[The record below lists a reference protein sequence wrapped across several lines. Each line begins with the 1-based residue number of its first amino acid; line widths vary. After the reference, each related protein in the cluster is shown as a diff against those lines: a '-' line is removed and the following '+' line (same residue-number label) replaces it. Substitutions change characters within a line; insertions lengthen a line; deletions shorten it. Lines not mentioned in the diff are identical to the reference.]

1 MSWMKTY
8 SEKFERFKSI
18 LNKDNPKIIEIGAHF
33 GEDSV
38 RFSETFPNAEI
49 FCFEPDPRCITV
61 FKKYIKNDRI
71 KLFELALSDKNGN
84 AEFYQ
89 SYDNSKANFVPEKY
103 DWIDIEDYI
112 NNKLSNSGSSSLKAG
127 YRNNLDKIVVETK
140 RFDDW
145 YNENNIGDIDLVW
158 IDVQGAE
165 KEVLD
170 GIGNSINNIA
180 LFWIEYGEKEYDGAL
195 SREET
200 ILYMK
205 EKGFLVVDTL
215 SSNSEAGDL
224 MLYNS
229 MRYSVW

>member
-1 MSWMKTY
+1 MAWMKTY
-8 SEKFERFKSI
+8 GKKFEDFKSI

-38 RFSETFPNAEI
+38 RFSETFANAEI
-49 FCFEPDPRCITV
+49 FCFEPDPRCVKV
-61 FKKYIKNDRI
+61 FKKYVKNKNI
-71 KLFELALSDKNGN
+71 KLFPIALSDKNGT

-89 SYDNSKANFVPEKY
+89 SYDNNIVDFVPNKY
-103 DWIDIEDYI
+103 DWIDVKDY
-112 NNKLSNSGSSSLKAG
+112 NDNKLSNSGSSSLKAG

-145 YNENNIGDIDLVW
+145 YIENNISDIDLVW

-170 GIGNSINNIA
+170 GIGDIINNIG
-180 LFWIEYGEKEYDGAL
+180 LIWIEYGEKEYEGAL

-205 EKGFLVVDTL
+205 EKGFLMVDAL
-215 SSNSEAGDL
+215 SSNSESGDL

-229 MRYSVW
+229 MRYSL

>member
-8 SEKFERFKSI
+8 SRKFESFKSI
-18 LNKDNPKIIEIGAHF
+18 LNKDNPKIVEIGAHF

-38 RFSETFPNAEI
+38 RFSETFPSAEI
-49 FCFEPDPRCITV
+49 FCFDPDPRCIAI
-61 FKKYIKNDRI
+61 FKKYVKNDRI
-71 KLFELALSDKNGN
+71 KLFELALSDTNGT

-89 SYDNSKANFVPEKY
+89 SFDEGKSDFVPEKY
-103 DWIDIEDYI
+103 DWIDIEDYK
-112 NNKLSNSGSSSLKAG
+112 NNKLSNSGSSSLKSG
-127 YRNNLDKIVVETK
+127 YRNNLDKIVVNTR

-145 YNENNIGDIDLVW
+145 YIENPIGDIDLLW

-170 GIGNSINNIA
+170 GIGNAMNNVA
-180 LFWIEYGEKEYDGAL
+180 LVWIEYGEKEYQGAL

-200 ILYMK
+200 ISYMK
-205 EKGFLVVDTL
+205 DKGFLVVDSL
-215 SSNSEAGDL
+215 SSNADAGDL

-229 MRYSVW
+229 MRYSI

>member
-1 MSWMKTY
+1 MAWMKTY
-8 SEKFERFKSI
+8 GKKFEDFKSI

-38 RFSETFPNAEI
+38 RFSETFENAEI
-49 FCFEPDPRCITV
+49 FCFEPDPRCVKV
-61 FKKYIKNDRI
+61 FKKYVKDKNI
-71 KLFELALSDKNGN
+71 KLFPIALSDKNGT

-89 SYDNSKANFVPEKY
+89 SYDNNIVDLVPNKY
-103 DWIDIEDYI
+103 DWIDVKDY
-112 NNKLSNSGSSSLKAG
+112 NDNKLSNSGSSSLKAG

-145 YNENNIGDIDLVW
+145 YIENNISDIDLVW

-170 GIGNSINNIA
+170 GIGDIINNIG
-180 LFWIEYGEKEYDGAL
+180 LIWIEYGEKEYEGAL

-205 EKGFLVVDTL
+205 EKGFLMVDAL
-215 SSNSEAGDL
+215 SSNSESGDL

-229 MRYSVW
+229 MRYSL